1 MAKRKGVAASIARY
15 QREVAS
21 AQAAQIRLQSAAAR
35 EAQRAQRAYE
45 RAAQGDEKERKRLYL
60 ESRAADVDSRNE
72 DLDAAILAL
81 ESILEQTIDHD
92 DRIDFKT
99 LKLAAEV
106 APFQPGPL
114 AINGVPPSPS
124 EFQVPPVL
132 GARSLIPGAKKKQQE
147 QQAEMTFRFN
157 TAMADHQQ
165 REQDRLSKLA
175 TYRAQIDQWNANAAR
190 KAQLQNDEIEA
201 FRLEFESGDPDAILS
216 YFDLVLSRS
225 SYPEG
230 FPTNHRIAFV
240 PESKQ
245 LVVECEF
252 PGVNAIPDVK
262 AYRYVKTKDEVTS
275 TPRAVAQIRSLYSSA
290 ISQVT
295 IRKLHELFEADTHGF
310 LETIVLNGYV
320 DTVDPRTG
328 QQAKPMLVTVRTT
341 RAVFEGID
349 LRRVDP
355 IACLQ
360 HLGASVSKSPAELS
374 PVRPVLEFDMVD
386 KRFVEEGDIL
396 SGLDQRPNLMEL
408 TPSEFETLITNL
420 FTKMGLEARLTQAS
434 RDGGVDCVA
443 FDPRPV
449 FGGKVVIQAKRY
461 KGTVG
466 VSAVRD
472 LFGTVHNEGA
482 SKGILVTT
490 SGYGAA
496 SHQFANGK
504 PLELIDGAG
513 LLYLL
518 SEHAGIEAKIVPPD
532 EWVDPTLAP

>member
-1 MAKRKGVAASIARY
+1 MS
-15 QREVAS
+15 
-21 AQAAQIRLQSAAAR
+21 
-35 EAQRAQRAYE
+35 
-45 RAAQGDEKERKRLYL
+45 
-60 ESRAADVDSRNE
+60 
-72 DLDAAILAL
+72 
-81 ESILEQTIDHD
+81 
-92 DRIDFKT
+92 
-99 LKLAAEV
+99 
-106 APFQPGPL
+106 
-114 AINGVPPSPS
+114 
-124 EFQVPPVL
+124 L

-157 TAMADHQQ
+157 AAMADYQQ

-175 TYRAQIDQWNANAAR
+175 TYRAQIDQWNANAAK

-201 FRLEFESGDPDAILS
+201 FRLEFESGDPDAIVS

-245 LVVECEF
+245 LVVECEL

-262 AYRYVKTKDEVTS
+262 AHRYVKTKDEVTS

-290 ISQVT
+290 ISQIT
-295 IRKLHELFEADTHGF
+295 IRKLHELFEADLHGF
-310 LETIVLNGYV
+310 IETIVLNGYV

-328 QQAKPMLVTVRTT
+328 QQAKPMLVTIRTT
-341 RAVFEGID
+341 RAIFEGID

-396 SGLDQRPNLMEL
+396 SALDQRPNLMEL

-532 EWVDPTLAP
+532 EWVEPALAP